1 MKNVFKISL
10 VLVIF
15 IIFCLNVKCEN
26 NIPQEIYESQLK
38 SSGAA
43 KLQKSLPDE
52 TLEILQ
58 KIGIPDMDWKNIA
71 KIDVRKIFEEVA
83 SSGREKFISV
93 FSSAAAVIGILI
105 ICAAIK
111 NFSLQKNGEQIEAI
125 ASCLCSLCLCRFTI
139 FPISKC
145 LSTTKLL
152 ITSAANF
159 VISLSAVMA
168 GFMAISGKTIS
179 ASAYHCWVL
188 IAGELLSR
196 FLSNAIIPILNVIF
210 GISLISSIS
219 QQINLEQL
227 CKTIHK
233 SIQIFLKFFAGFFVG
248 ILTLQNVITD
258 SADNLG
264 ASSVKFML
272 DNCIPIVGGAISDAF
287 GTVKGCLNLL
297 KSSVGAF
304 GILAGVAMF
313 LPIFTECIAW
323 IVFLN
328 LCKFLSDTFEL
339 KKSSLL
345 ISSVATTVKTLIA
358 ILTCTV
364 VILISSAGIIMVL
377 GG

>member
-1 MKNVFKISL
+1 MKNVFKINL

-15 IIFCLNVKCEN
+15 IIFCSSAKCEN
-26 NIPQEIYESQLK
+26 NISQEIYESQLK
-38 SSGAA
+38 SSRASE
-43 KLQKSLPDE
+43 LQKSLPDE
-52 TLEILQ
+52 ALDILK
-58 KIGIPDMDWKNIA
+58 KIGITNIDWKNIA
-71 KIDVRKIFEEVA
+71 KIDVQKIFEEVA
-83 SSGREKFISV
+83 SNGSKKFISV

-125 ASCLCSLCLCRFTI
+125 SNCLCSLCLCRFTI

-145 LSTTKLL
+145 LSASKLL

-159 VISLSAVMA
+159 VISLSSIMA
-168 GFMAISGKTIS
+168 GFMAASGRTIS

-196 FLSNAIIPILNVIF
+196 FLSDAIIPILNVIF

-227 CKTIHK
+227 CKAIHK

-248 ILTLQNVITD
+248 ILTLQNIITD
-258 SADNLG
+258 SADNFG

-287 GTVKGCLNLL
+287 GTIKGCLSLL

-304 GILAGVAMF
+304 GILAGLAMF
-313 LPIFTECIAW
+313 LPIFAECMAW

-328 LCKFLSDTFEL
+328 LCKFLSNTFEL

-345 ISSVATTVKTLIA
+345 LSSVAETVKTLIA
-358 ILTCTV
+358 ILACTV